1 MTYFVKSFGW
11 YRMPEELFI
20 SLEYFPLGDLQS
32 YMNGVVRVPED
43 EVREITQQM
52 LFALSIMHKEG
63 FAHRDLK
70 PAVSQIYMGHR
81 CIII

>member
-11 YRMPEELFI
+11 YRGSEDLFI

-32 YMNGVVRVPED
+32 YMNRTSLLPED
-43 EVREITQQM
+43 EVRQITRQI
-52 LFALSIMHKEG
+52 LYALSILHEEG

-70 PAVSQIYMGHR
+70 PAVSQI
-81 CIII
+81 